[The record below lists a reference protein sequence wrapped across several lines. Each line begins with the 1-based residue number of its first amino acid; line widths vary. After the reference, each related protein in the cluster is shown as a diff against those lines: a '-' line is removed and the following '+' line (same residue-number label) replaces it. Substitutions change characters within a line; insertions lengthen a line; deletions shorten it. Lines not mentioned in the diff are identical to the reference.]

1 MSKFIYV
8 ELSQTNVSQNVLRSF
23 DCKHSDFNDFLH
35 NDALNFSADGNGV
48 TYILVDEKEYQ
59 ENNISVIFAFA
70 TIQTA
75 SLHYHE
81 DKTKRLCSISC
92 AEIKYFAIT
101 RRLQKQVAY
110 TIDENKHYST
120 IFFEYFL
127 QELYELSTKCIG
139 FQAIFLRANENG
151 ENLYRRK
158 KFIDASSYIVPYTED
173 DPNEKCISMIL
184 NISSNMYN
192 IFGIE

>member
-8 ELSQTNVSQNVLRSF
+8 ELSQANVSQNVLRSF

-81 DKTKRLCSISC
+81 NKTPKLCSISC

-101 RRLQKQVAY
+101 RKLQ
-110 TIDENKHYST
+110 N
-120 IFFEYFL
+120 
-127 QELYELSTKCIG
+127 
-139 FQAIFLRANENG
+139 
-151 ENLYRRK
+151 
-158 KFIDASSYIVPYTED
+158 IDASSYIVPYTED
-173 DPNEKCISMIL
+173 DPNEQCISMIL